1 MNTVKQSSAS
11 NCLAALTLIG
21 LLLVAAAPA
30 VRIEAVENDIQIRR
44 LEPPAEG
51 GRAVELTY
59 LVDVPV
65 DVFWRFKTDFSAE
78 FLLSNRYIT
87 SNRVIARRSRTV
99 ITETSY
105 SHSPGVTFRWQTS
118 LEPTEWRLRYV
129 LLMPDEC
136 GQRFNRGVIDLVP
149 VDRGTR
155 VTHAA
160 FFDFFGATLWDRLPG
175 PIGMEAFLR
184 YTARWEQET
193 VRRLQSRY
201 RTKPR
206 H

>member
-1 MNTVKQSSAS
+1 MYIVKRSSAS
-11 NCLAALTLIG
+11 NCLAALTLG
-21 LLLVAAAPA
+21 LFLAAAGSA
-30 VRIEAVENDIQIRR
+30 TENEAVKNDIQIRR
-44 LEPPAEG
+44 LKPPAEG

-59 LVDVPV
+59 LADVPV

-87 SNRVIARRSRTV
+87 SNRVIARRGQTV

-105 SHSPGVTFRWQTS
+105 NHSPGITFRWQTS
-118 LEPTEWRLRYV
+118 LEPANLRLRYV
-129 LLMPDEC
+129 LLNPEEC

-149 VDRGTR
+149 VGHGTR
-155 VTHAA
+155 VTHSA

-175 PIGMEAFLR
+175 PIGMKAFLH

-193 VRRLQSRY
+193 ARRLQSRY